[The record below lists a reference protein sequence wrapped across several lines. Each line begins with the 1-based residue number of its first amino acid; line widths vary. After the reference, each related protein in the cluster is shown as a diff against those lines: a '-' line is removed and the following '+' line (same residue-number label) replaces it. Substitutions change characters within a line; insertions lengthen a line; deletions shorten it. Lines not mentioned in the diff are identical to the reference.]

1 MAEKY
6 RCKLLDLPHP
16 TEEELWNHVV
26 PVVAARWREVAA
38 YLGLESHVITAVHVA
53 QSNDEDSCLKVL
65 LRWMDGAGKQ
75 PKTWLT
81 VLEAMRRAGFT
92 EPAKELE
99 VKIRS
104 NSL

>member
-1 MAEKY
+1 M
-6 RCKLLDLPHP
+6 
-16 TEEELWNHVV
+16 
-26 PVVAARWREVAA
+26 
-38 YLGLESHVITAVHVA
+38 ITAVHVD
-53 QSNDEDSCLKVL
+53 QSNDEDSCLNAL